1 MKKIKS
7 LLICFLLMLTAFS
20 SALAVP
26 AFAESAVS
34 QAAASASEISPLA
47 EQTKTYYRTYNGRR
61 QYRIWSITYQY
72 WLTDWIDCP

>member
-34 QAAASASEISPLA
+34 QAAAPATEISPRA
-47 EQTKTYYRTYNGRR
+47 DETKTYYRTYNGRR
-61 QYRIWSITYQY
+61 QYRIWSVTRAC

>member
-26 AFAESAVS
+26 AFAEPAVS
-34 QAAASASEISPLA
+34 QAAASASEISPCA

>member
-26 AFAESAVS
+26 AFAEPAVS
-34 QAAASASEISPLA
+34 QAAASATEISPLA
-47 EQTKTYYRTYNGRR
+47 EQTKTYYRNYNGRL
-61 QYRIWSITYQY
+61 QYRIWSITYRC
-72 WLTDWIDCP
+72 WLTDWTDCP